1 MSGRIGS
8 DLAEVTNEISSRA
21 SKAKPSS
28 SPPGDDGVQLRER
41 EQRWHRLTQQLGPRY
56 ADCRVKTFR
65 LSGDKGVA
73 SRQRAVV
80 DAVRAYGEEV
90 EENIRQGRGVVLV
103 GPPGTGKDHLLV
115 GLMFAAVGAG
125 LTVEWRNGMD
135 LFGAVRD
142 GIGNGTDE
150 GEILKSLVRSDV
162 LVLSDPVPPWG
173 PLTQFQAAFLFRVI
187 DRRYRDL
194 KPVWLTT
201 NTGGESGDGKIG
213 AALVDRLRHG
223 ALSLVCDWPS
233 YRSK

>member
-1 MSGRIGS
+1 MK
-8 DLAEVTNEISSRA
+8 N
-21 SKAKPSS
+21 
-28 SPPGDDGVQLRER
+28 
-41 EQRWHRLTQQLGPRY
+41 
-56 ADCRVKTFR
+56 FR
-65 LSGDKGVA
+65 LSADKAVA

-80 DAVRAYGEEV
+80 DAVRAYGQSV
-90 EENIRQGRGVVLV
+90 EENIRQGRGIVLA

-115 GLMFAAVGAG
+115 GLMYAAVGAG

-150 GEILKSLVRSDV
+150 RDMLDSLVRPDV

-194 KPVWLTT
+194 KPVWVTT
-201 NTGGESGDGKIG
+201 NTSGDATDGKLG
-213 AALVDRLRHG
+213 AALVDRLRDG
-223 ALSLVCDWPS
+223 AVSLVCDWPS
-233 YRSK
+233 YRTADGHE